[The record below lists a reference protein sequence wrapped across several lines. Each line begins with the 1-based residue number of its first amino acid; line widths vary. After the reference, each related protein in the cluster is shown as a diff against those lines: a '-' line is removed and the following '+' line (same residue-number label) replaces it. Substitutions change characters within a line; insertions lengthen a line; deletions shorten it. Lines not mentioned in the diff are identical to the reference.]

1 MKIRRGHRL
10 YFTLIELLIVIAIIA
25 ILAALLL
32 PALNQARERARTLSC
47 INNQKQIM
55 TILALYTD
63 AHDGKILPWNGG
75 RDGSSGKWQSLLYA
89 YMSGTKVADWGF
101 FGPDN
106 RPYPP
111 FACPA
116 TTEALSPQ
124 NGGGGIHY
132 GANARTGQ
140 SVRSATPRNLPQWST
155 STGRESGPRPEC
167 SPDAEN
173 CAA

>member
-1 MKIRRGHRL
+1 
-10 YFTLIELLIVIAIIA
+10 
-25 ILAALLL
+25 
-32 PALNQARERARTLSC
+32 
-47 INNQKQIM
+47 M

-116 TTEALSPQ
+116 TTEALSPRTAEAVFITAPMPTPDAPSTATRAADFFRMSVTPPP
-124 NGGGGIHY
+124 G
-132 GANARTGQ
+132 TGQ